1 MASLPFTAEEY
12 HERQLGFFGR
22 LSNDSLVIIPTNRPA
37 LRSNDVHYPFRP
49 SSYMLYL
56 CGWTESDG
64 VFVAHNE
71 SGNWITSLFVKP
83 RDTKAEIWEGVRIG
97 PEGAAE
103 KWPVDQALPLSDL
116 ENFLLDKMAK
126 DGTVYSIEGLNDEVD
141 RILNGYKHISDPRK
155 YLDKMRVVKSD
166 REVSLIRESAEIA
179 CAAHSLA
186 IASASSGM
194 GEWQIQSI
202 IEGYFIDRMSCWS
215 YPSIVGGGDNA
226 TILHY
231 SDNSSVVNDGDLV
244 LVDAGCEIHGY
255 ASDITR
261 TWPVNGVFNEA
272 QREIYDL
279 VLEAQIAGIGACQ
292 PGSPWLSMHQAT
304 SQVLAQGL
312 IDLGVLDCSLSEALG
327 NDFDGPFRNYFMHG
341 TGHLLGLD
349 VHDVGGGRQGDDDPG
364 PILQPGMVFTVEP
377 GLYFASWRSDV
388 EIPQRFSGIG
398 VRIEDNV
405 LITANGPEVLT
416 SACPKGVA
424 EIEDLIN
431 S

>member
-22 LSNDSLVIIPTNRPA
+22 LSNDSLVIIPTNRTA

-64 VFVAHNE
+64 VLVAHNE

-97 PEGAAE
+97 PEGAAA

-141 RILNGYKHISDPRK
+141 RILNGYKDISDPRK
-155 YLDKMRVVKSD
+155 HLDKMRVIKSD

-186 IASASSGM
+186 IASATPGM

-231 SDNSSVVNDGDLV
+231 SENSSVVNDGDLV

-261 TWPVNGVFNEA
+261 TWPVNGAFNEA

-279 VLEAQIAGIGACQ
+279 VLEAQIAGIRACQ

-312 IDLGVLDCSLSEALG
+312 IDLGVLDCSLTDALG

-388 EIPQRFSGIG
+388 EIPKRFSGIG

>member
-97 PEGAAE
+97 PEGAAA

-126 DGTVYSIEGLNDEVD
+126 DGAVYSIGGLNDEVD
-141 RILNGYKHISDPRK
+141 RILNGYKDISDPTK
-155 YLDKMRVVKSD
+155 HLDKMRVIKSD

-179 CAAHSLA
+179 CAAHTLA
-186 IASASSGM
+186 IASATSGM

-231 SDNSSVVNDGDLV
+231 SENSSVVNDGDLV

-261 TWPVNGVFNEA
+261 TWPVNGAFNEA

-304 SQVLAQGL
+304 SQVLARGL
-312 IDLGVLDCSLSEALG
+312 IDLGVLDCSLSDALG

>member
-56 CGWTESDG
+56 CGWIESDG

-141 RILNGYKHISDPRK
+141 RILNGYKDISDPRK

>member
-141 RILNGYKHISDPRK
+141 RILNGYKDISDPRK